1 MASLEVPESS
11 TSALLSRFLGKDNMQ
26 KSLRDNGAIISR
38 QGTIRG
44 VHDSVKSTVQNFK
57 KMKEKPDASPM
68 LRRALQVSSEDF
80 KQFCFNRLPYL

>member
-11 TSALLSRFLGKDNMQ
+11 TSALLSRLLGKDEMQ
-26 KSLRDNGAIISR
+26 KTVRDNGAIISR

-44 VHDSVKSTVQNFK
+44 VQDNVKSTVQNFK

-68 LRRALQVSSEDF
+68 LRRALQVD
-80 KQFCFNRLPYL
+80 RLVIV